1 MRALTLALL
10 IALSTPALSAVTPEL
25 CSDLSDTA
33 GTIMQKRQEG
43 VAMVRI
49 MDLMGDSK
57 IMQEIVVEAYEVRR
71 HPAPFWQDREIND
84 FRDKWYLTCYKL
96 IDDAVAS

>member
-1 MRALTLALL
+1 MKALTLALL
-10 IALSTPALSAVTPEL
+10 IALSTPTFAALTPEL
-25 CSDLSDTA
+25 CSKLSDTA

-43 VAMVRI
+43 VAMGRI

-71 HPAPFWQDREIND
+71 HPAPMWQEREIDD

-96 IDDAVAS
+96 IPA

>member
-10 IALSTPALSAVTPEL
+10 IALSSPALAAVTPKL
-25 CSDLSDTA
+25 CSDLSETA
-33 GTIMQKRQEG
+33 ATIMQKRQEG

-49 MDLMGDSK
+49 MDLMGDSATLSA
-57 IMQEIVVEAYEVRR
+57 IVIEAYEVRR
-71 HPAPFWQDREIND
+71 HPAPMWQEREIDD

-96 IDDAVAS
+96 IPV

>member
-1 MRALTLALL
+1 MKALTIALL
-10 IALSTPALSAVTPEL
+10 IALSSPALAALTPEL
-25 CSDLSDTA
+25 CSKLSDTA

-43 VAMVRI
+43 VAMGRI

-71 HPAPFWQDREIND
+71 HPAPMWQEREIDD

-96 IDDAVAS
+96 IPA

>member
-1 MRALTLALL
+1 MKAITMALL
-10 IALSTPALSAVTPEL
+10 IALSTPALSAVTPKL
-25 CSDLSDTA
+25 CSDLSETA

-49 MDLMGDSK
+49 MDLMGDSATLRS
-57 IMQEIVVEAYEVRR
+57 IVIEAYEVRR
-71 HPAPFWQDREIND
+71 HPAPMWQEREIDD

-96 IDDAVAS
+96 IPV